1 MTISILMDI
10 CIICEFW
17 NTGGFNRKRK
27 KTLHLIIL
35 DFIYR
40 VLKLSH
46 NNTIRI
52 WFLPDFARWW
62 IPSQA
67 MTKTVGT
74 LGPRSRYVYTIS
86 TCLMP
91 GMSSNFPRP
100 LLLWLHKKN
109 YSALYCNYNPFSHDT
124 MTPFEVYAFAD
135 ILSSNIIL
143 PLRWTDIIIV
153 AIFCPPYMYCIIYNL
168 EYI

>member
-1 MTISILMDI
+1 MSFGIQVALI
-10 CIICEFW
+10 E
-17 NTGGFNRKRK
+17 KRK

-109 YSALYCNYNPFSHDT
+109 YSALYCNYNPFFPRHDEIFRSLCIWSSIIEHNFT
-124 MTPFEVYAFAD
+124 FKMNRYNYWSD
-135 ILSSNIIL
+135 ILSPVYVL
-143 PLRWTDIIIV
+143 HYL
-153 AIFCPPYMYCIIYNL
+153 
-168 EYI
+168 

>member
-100 LLLWLHKKN
+100 LLLWLHKKK
-109 YSALYCNYNPFSHDT
+109 LLCF
-124 MTPFEVYAFAD
+124 
-135 ILSSNIIL
+135 ILQLQSFFPTTQWHLLKFMHLLTFFIEHNF
-143 PLRWTDIIIV
+143 T
-153 AIFCPPYMYCIIYNL
+153 FKMNIYNYCSDIFSPVYVL
-168 EYI
+168 HYL

>member
-100 LLLWLHKKN
+100 LLLWLHKKKLFCFILQLQSFFPRHNDTFWSLCICWHSIIGHNFTFKMNRYN
-109 YSALYCNYNPFSHDT
+109 YCS
-124 MTPFEVYAFAD
+124 D
-135 ILSSNIIL
+135 ILSPVYVL
-143 PLRWTDIIIV
+143 HYL
-153 AIFCPPYMYCIIYNL
+153 
-168 EYI
+168 

>member
-109 YSALYCNYNPFSHDT
+109 YSALYCNYNPFFPRHNDT
-124 MTPFEVYAFAD
+124 FWSLC
-135 ILSSNIIL
+135 ICWHSIIEHNL